1 MNEIKSRGRSR
12 SREKMKLLLDDD
24 DDDIRGKKTK
34 KSRSSSGNSG
44 GRSKES
50 KTKSTMKI
58 PTTSM
63 KTSSSSSSSSS
74 NILKYD
80 DGTKQFRLRII
91 CSLLSQKPLLIRNIR
106 SNDLEHPGL
115 SDYEISYLRLI
126 DKLTNGTQIIINNT
140 GTQLKFIPGILLG
153 GTNIQHDCPVGTP
166 STPSTSTSN
175 DGTSTVT
182 STTRSI
188 GWYLEGIL
196 PLGPFGKENLS
207 VTLTGITDGC
217 CDVDPSPDY
226 LKLSVIPIMEHFGI
240 GIDSEED
247 GNVKPSIQILS
258 RAAVGP
264 KDYNDDPNNK
274 ENLGKV
280 VFTCPI
286 IRKELHPIDI
296 TDVGKI
302 KRIRGT
308 AISNKIVSSSMAARV
323 AYSAKGIFH
332 KLLPDVWIHTDVNT
346 PKKKK
351 SRIGGCG
358 INPSLSLIV
367 SSQSTTGIVMTA
379 ECCMK
384 TNTGEGGR
392 GSELAEDLGKRGA
405 CLLLEE

>member
-1 MNEIKSRGRSR
+1 MNESGGSRGRSR
-12 SREKMKLLLDDD
+12 SRDKMRLLDDVGD
-24 DDDIRGKKTK
+24 QDNNIDKKSK
-34 KSRSSSGNSG
+34 KSRSSSSSSKRN
-44 GRSKES
+44 KES
-50 KTKSTMKI
+50 KTKSKMNILT
-58 PTTSM
+58 M
-63 KTSSSSSSSSS
+63 KTSSSSSSSNNNST
-74 NILKYD
+74 ILKYD

-91 CSLLSQKPLLIRNIR
+91 CSLLSQKTLLIRNIR
-106 SNDLEHPGL
+106 SNHLANPGL
-115 SDYEISYLRLI
+115 TDYEISYLRLI
-126 DKLTNGTQIIINNT
+126 DKMTNGTQIIINNT
-140 GTQLKFIPGILLG
+140 GTQLKFVPGILLG
-153 GTNIQHDCPVGTP
+153 GTNIQHDCPVGPPPT
-166 STPSTSTSN
+166 SSSSDETSTATN
-175 DGTSTVT
+175 
-182 STTRSI
+182 TTRSI
-188 GWYLEGIL
+188 GWYLEGII
-196 PLGPFGKENLS
+196 PLGPFGKDNLS

-240 GIDSEED
+240 GLDSEED

-258 RAAVGP
+258 RAAIGP
-264 KDYNDDPNNK
+264 KDYNDDPIK

-384 TNTGEGGR
+384 TNTSEGGR
-392 GSELAEDLGKRGA
+392 GSELAEDLGQRGA